1 MTNIPEIDGT
11 TGEVETLPPGKGR
24 YRCKLENLQDCRREM
39 AKVYRESRSQLIDV
53 GDASKFVF
61 MLGAVGKLIESSDVE
76 QRLELLE
83 TQSRSKGI
91 K

>member
-1 MTNIPEIDGT
+1 MYDQYPVEIDGA

-24 YRCKLENLQDCRREM
+24 YRCRLETLQDCKREM

-61 MLGAVGKLIESSDVE
+61 MLGAVGKLIESSDME
-76 QRLELLE
+76 KRIEALES
-83 TQSRSKGI
+83 TK
-91 K
+91 

>member
-1 MTNIPEIDGT
+1 MYDQYPVEIDGA

-24 YRCKLENLQDCRREM
+24 RYRCQLETVQDCRREM

-61 MLGAVGKLIESSDVE
+61 MLGAVGKLIESSDME
-76 QRLELLE
+76 KRIEALES
-83 TQSRSKGI
+83 TK
-91 K
+91 